1 MPEWTLGKE
10 CGSGLLP
17 CSEWKTQE
25 MSEQPKMVSGVKPA
39 AGGSQF
45 LKKILDERTE
55 DSKLGADR
63 FGRLVLAGGLQGLVP

>member
-1 MPEWTLGKE
+1 
-10 CGSGLLP
+10 
-17 CSEWKTQE
+17 
-25 MSEQPKMVSGVKPA
+25 MVSGVKPA